1 MRRAAAVAIVLLGLG
16 QRAIAADLEAQPAP
30 EQSLALVGGMVALT
44 LSADAELQTRWGPV
58 LGVGAGGRLG
68 FAVNAYAGDTVPL
81 GSRWSLR
88 PGFRFVRSWLTT
100 TNCPTGCS
108 DDFYIG
114 EIGFRYRGP
123 TGFLYQLGIPLFG
136 WVPVLER
143 GDTQEHLKFYT
154 LATGE
159 LAFFSTVVVGFTF
172 DL

>member
-1 MRRAAAVAIVLLGLG
+1 MRRAALAAIVWLGLA
-16 QRAIAADLEAQPAP
+16 QRAVAADLEAQAAP

-44 LSADAELQTRWGPV
+44 LSADAELQTGWGPV
-58 LGVGAGGRLG
+58 VGLGVGGRLG
-68 FAVNAYAGDTVPL
+68 FSINAYAGDTVPL
-81 GSRWSLR
+81 GPHWSLR

-100 TNCPTGCS
+100 TACPTGCT

-123 TGFLYQLGIPLFG
+123 TGFLYELGIPLVG

-143 GDTQEHLKFYT
+143 GDTREHLTFYT

-159 LAFFSTVVVGFTF
+159 LAFFTTVVVGFTF